1 MQLEEG
7 IVSETQQPEEEDKA
21 HTPEEATVMLRY
33 IIDHMAMKEDTA
45 TKDDIAELRSEM
57 SGMVTKEGLK
67 DELGKIR
74 SEMAGLVTKEDLKKS
89 LGELRYELKDHTSRE
104 IEKMRDY
111 VHAANEKTND
121 FVRVVE
127 KTGTISHKEAS
138 RLTAIN
144 PFASPVITL

>member
-7 IVSETQQPEEEDKA
+7 IVSETQQPEEEVKA

-33 IIDHMAMKEDTA
+33 IIAHMAMKEDTA
-45 TKDDIAELRSEM
+45 TKQDIAE
-57 SGMVTKEGLK
+57 
-67 DELGKIR
+67 IR
-74 SEMAGLVTKEDLKKS
+74 SEMVTKEDLKKS

-104 IEKMRDY
+104 VEKLRDY
-111 VHAANEKTND
+111 IYAADEKTND

-138 RLTAIN
+138 RLTTIN
-144 PFASPVITL
+144 PFASPAITL